1 MINDLK
7 LNKNQNHVHHRLRQH
22 QSRFS
27 SHSPPRLPVAKE
39 TLLGEDFLK
48 IPGGKGANQ
57 AVALARLGIPT
68 QMVGRVGA
76 QSFGAELVSNL
87 QTAGVGTDNI
97 FVDETVS
104 SGVAIITVDHAGE
117 NQIIV
122 IPGANGRINQEDVK
136 RLLHLLPTAKALLLQ
151 LEIPIA
157 AVVAAAQAA
166 QSANIKVILDP
177 APFQSNL
184 PKELYPLVDIITPN
198 EVEAGQLVG
207 FAVDGEETAAKAAKI
222 LLQWGVKT
230 AIVKLGAKGVVCATA
245 EETFFVPAFPVH
257 AVDTVAAGDAF
268 NGGLAAALFA
278 GLSLHQAVV
287 WGAAAGALT
296 ATKLGAQTSL
306 PDKLTFD
313 AFLKERGVGE
323 K

>member
-1 MINDLK
+1 MCIIVFGSINLDL
-7 LNKNQNHVHHRLRQH
+7 VATA
-22 QSRFS
+22 
-27 SHSPPRLPVAKE
+27 PRLPVAGE
-39 TLLGEDFLK
+39 TLLGEDFFK

-68 QMVGRVGA
+68 QMVGRLGA
-76 QSFGAELVSNL
+76 DSFGAELVSNL
-87 QTAGVGTDNI
+87 QAAGVGTDNI

-104 SGVAIITVDHAGE
+104 SGVAIITVNHAGE

-122 IPGANGRINQEDVK
+122 IPGANGRVNQEDVN
-136 RLLHLLPTAKALLLQ
+136 RLSHLLPTAKVLLLQ
-151 LEIPIA
+151 LEIPIT

-166 QSANIKVILDP
+166 QNANIKVILDP
-177 APFQSNL
+177 APAQSNL
-184 PKELYPLVDIITPN
+184 PKGLYPLVDIITPN

-207 FAVDGEETAAKAAKI
+207 FAVNGEESAAKAAKV
-222 LLQWGVKT
+222 LLQRGVKS
-230 AIVKLGAKGVVCATA
+230 AIVKLGAKGIICATA

-278 GLSLHQAVV
+278 GLSLHQAVI
-287 WGAAAGALT
+287 WGAAAGALA

-313 AFLKERGVGE
+313 AFLKERGVRE